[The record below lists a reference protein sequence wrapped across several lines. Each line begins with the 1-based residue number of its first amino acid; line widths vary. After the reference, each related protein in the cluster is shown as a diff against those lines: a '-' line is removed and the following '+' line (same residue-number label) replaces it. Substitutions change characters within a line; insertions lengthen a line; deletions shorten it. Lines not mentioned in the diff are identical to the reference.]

1 MQINFK
7 KLVSMLVPQKLRTAL
22 IPYLEAIIFQI
33 HVLYVTF
40 LGKVQS
46 YLYRMN
52 HNGQVWSLVK
62 LLNDRFDVTQSI
74 YIVDAEKNIK
84 NYIFKGSENMV
95 TWIDTELYIIGT
107 ESMEYSYDFIIVV
120 PHTNLIWQ
128 SRALMNQFVT
138 VVNYYKLAGKRYRI
152 QPDTYEQAIPRPTI
166 TAIPNPPTSETNVT
180 FTAGNIV
187 EGATVVF
194 YKNNTEVQRGS
205 SKTLSVVMSVL
216 DDSYYVIQE
225 KDGAISLPSIAL
237 RITGIIDPNPE
248 QPTGDSYVTFTN
260 AFQGVP
266 KETTTGT
273 FSPHLFPNV
282 TIPTEYN
289 ARIDNQLPHYIVM
302 INNDEL
308 HQFADNGTTPY
319 QKGIWSWR
327 NNSFQPCVD
336 IWVNCNGVTNE
347 NFISPR
353 PYNER
358 YDLFLMGAFNYD
370 GLNADDYFRTKTIEE
385 SYNIGQSFGGPFG
398 LGDSPDGFH
407 SRRAVHE
414 SDVEIALV
422 TGDEE
427 EPSKR
432 LAAYYAGIA
441 DKSLGLVLAQYMCAL
456 FTFGSADSGRYPDAN
471 GNYPSRRFPRD
482 NDTEGRTWG
491 IPFYFWDS
499 FTLGNQTKYLTDYE
513 NLFLVEEVSH
523 PTEDSWPQ
531 NKRVLSPTGGYL
543 RKVNHFGQTYD
554 LSGQNG
560 YNVNHVISRG
570 ICLIETDVYI
580 NKRMRNKE
588 TIQMFKLVCDGNA
601 GDGGVWRWLDTQEFH
616 LYGNRA
622 VLSMPREI
630 GFMAMIL
637 QFMSNSKGNLFW
649 GSPQSDSPAD
659 GYNAVFA
666 GNVILNKPVLLNNQS
681 VTLAGLRKDLIFLM
695 WDSEQSY
702 DGGTTWVK
710 HKALEWKNSQGYLPL
725 RLAYTLQG
733 QIVVFACRPYDVEP
747 TTIKYRVQ
755 IGSSTYIGEIT
766 TNEWQ
771 SCYPVE
777 EPNRKDYHLKI
788 IKIPVSG
795 GVA

>member
-22 IPYLEAIIFQI
+22 VPYLEAIVFQI

-62 LLNDRFDVTQSI
+62 LLNDRFDITQSI
-74 YIVDAEKNIK
+74 YIIDAEKGIK

-166 TAIPNPPTSETNVT
+166 TAIPNPPTSDTNVT

-194 YKNNTEVQRGS
+194 YKNNAEVQRGS
-205 SKTLSVVMSVL
+205 SKTLAVTMSVL

-237 RITGIIDPNPE
+237 RITGIIDPNPDPE
-248 QPTGDSYVTFTN
+248 QPIGDSYVTFAN
-260 AFQGVP
+260 AFAGVP

-282 TIPTEYN
+282 SIPTEYN
-289 ARIDNQLPHYIVM
+289 ERIDNQLPNYIVM

-308 HQFADNGTTPY
+308 SQFAANGTTPY

-327 NNSFQPCVD
+327 NNQFQPCVD
-336 IWVNCNGVTNE
+336 FWDNCAGVSNE
-347 NFISPR
+347 EFVSPR
-353 PYNER
+353 PFNQR
-358 YDLFLMGAFNYD
+358 YDLFLMNAFNFD
-370 GLNADDYFRTKTIEE
+370 GLDADTYFRTKTIQE
-385 SYNIGQSFGGPFG
+385 SYNTGQIFGGPFG
-398 LGDSPDGFH
+398 LGDSPDGFRT
-407 SRRAVHE
+407 RRAVHE
-414 SDVEIALV
+414 SDVEIGLV
-422 TGDEE
+422 VGEE
-427 EPSKR
+427 LEPSKR
-432 LAAYYAGIA
+432 LAAFYAGIA
-441 DKSLGLVLAQYMCAL
+441 DRSLGIVLAQYMSAF
-456 FTFGSADSGRYPDAN
+456 FTFGYTAEGRYPDQS
-471 GNYPSRRFPRD
+471 GNYPSRTFPR
-482 NDTEGRTWG
+482 NDGTGLTFSITQYWWEQFQIGG
-491 IPFYFWDS
+491 QS
-499 FTLGNQTKYLTDYE
+499 KYITDYE
-513 NLFLVEEVSH
+513 NLYMVEEITFPS
-523 PTEDSWPQ
+523 EDSWKQ
-531 NKRVLSPTGGYL
+531 GKLVYSPSGQYL
-543 RKVNHFGQTYD
+543 RKVNHFGEVYD

-560 YNVNHVISRG
+560 HNVDHVLSRATS
-570 ICLIETDVYI
+570 LIETDVYI
-580 NKRMRNKE
+580 NKKRNKAS
-588 TIQMFKLVCDGNA
+588 IQMLKIVCDRLGVGN
-601 GDGGVWRWLDTQEFH
+601 GVWRWLDTQEFNQ
-616 LYGNRA
+616 YGNRA
-622 VLSMPREI
+622 VLAHSREI
-630 GFMAMIL
+630 AFMAIVM
-637 QFMSNSKGNLFW
+637 QFMSGSKGNLFW
-649 GSPQSDSPAD
+649 GSPQADSPAD
-659 GYNAVFA
+659 GYNAIFA
-666 GNVILNKPVLLNNQS
+666 GNVIFNKPVTLNGQSISLASLRNQL
-681 VTLAGLRKDLIFLM
+681 TFLQ
-695 WDSEQSY
+695 WNSEQSY
-702 DGGTTWVK
+702 DGGNTWVK

-725 RLAYTLQG
+725 RLAYTSQG

-766 TNEWQ
+766 ANEWQ

-777 EPNRKDYHLKI
+777 EPTRKDYHLKI

-795 GVA
+795 VA